1 VHYQSSCSLVPLR
14 NFDVFSKVYPIYVF
28 LDDIYRVLV
37 LKIVNELCDT
47 FDPHDTKYAYL
58 IIYVFHIFDI
68 DGSPGHHLD
77 GHLPAALLARAHID
91 LPKGALPSEVLLGK
105 LQVVEIFKPQGL
117 LP

>member
-1 VHYQSSCSLVPLR
+1 
-14 NFDVFSKVYPIYVF
+14 VYPIYVF

-47 FDPHDTKYAYL
+47 FDPHNTKYADL